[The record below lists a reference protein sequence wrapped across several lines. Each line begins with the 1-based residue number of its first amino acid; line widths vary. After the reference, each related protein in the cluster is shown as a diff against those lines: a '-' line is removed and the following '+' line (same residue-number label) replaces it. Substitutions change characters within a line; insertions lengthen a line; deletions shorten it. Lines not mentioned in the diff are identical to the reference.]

1 MTQFRKHAAALA
13 ALALAASAAAVG
25 DVQGIRAFKAG
36 SGCEIRVIGKNLAKP
51 KVFTVNA
58 GRSVLA
64 EFDANL
70 TGKPAY
76 VRVRQGGVQY
86 ATVGWFS
93 ARPPKVRVH
102 AWLAKAAQPLVEQRE
117 DGWAIRINAST
128 SERAL
133 RQEAF
138 PTAVPP
144 LKAAP
149 RPPEPAPPSPVA
161 MDREPTRVAAR
172 SQAAPPFPSKVPP
185 LEQVRRPSAAPAD
198 RAKTVTL
205 EFGNT
210 DVVLVLR
217 AIAREAGV
225 NIVTSPE
232 VSGNITVS
240 LNKVSLTEALDLVTT
255 MAGLRYAKLGQT
267 FVVTTTARFSESL
280 AQLGGKA
287 ESPGATRV
295 VPLLSGEGVQIKAA
309 AFKALPQFTSKGVY
323 DIVLENE
330 EISASTSAETNVGKR
345 TTATTTQGSAGRS
358 SGEGGGQAAG
368 AAGEGQSGSGAAVGA
383 QSGSEGRSSSS
394 KVELKAERKGEGAMS
409 TYVVVVGSPERI
421 DEVAEF
427 VANLDRQLA
436 KASNRVAGEG
446 MGHVVI
452 PVYSQRSDEIVKA
465 VHNLCLR
472 NPNRNA
478 FTINGEPV
486 REKLTEEQLKSVV
499 QVPQQTGNPYLAP
512 GAVPPASLGQE
523 SAPQA
528 SSNGGP
534 ATQAVPTQTLIV
546 VSGPKDALEG
556 ISDFA
561 RQLDQTICA
570 VTGVRYPLTTE
581 EARRHYAVYDLKHI
595 EPVDAIEALRT
606 RLPGVYASV
615 FPSLVGSITSGSGTK
630 PSEPGGKDKAEATS
644 RPTSTLPMKLL
655 LQGTKSDL
663 SDAQELLAMLDAAPR
678 QVAIELRVMELS
690 KEDAMKIGLDWN
702 LLTGGTLQ
710 AIRVNQSVGGTIDT
724 PGTISSDL
732 RFNSDT
738 SGSVLATLDSGALKN
753 KVIARPNVLSTDGRP
768 TEIFVGDVVRYIETI
783 QASQNGT
790 TVTTN
795 SVNVGVQLKLTPRI
809 GADGNVVLDFN
820 PVLTFLKGFTP
831 VPGGGQLPQT
841 SERSAKMVTSIKS
854 GDTIAIGGLI
864 QEQDRK
870 SFSGIPL
877 LKDLP
882 ILGQLFGR
890 TENLKTRSEIVFF
903 LTAKVVDD
911 RDRAVAAHP
920 ASLDGKPMPRP

>member
-1 MTQFRKHAAALA
+1 MTQLSKHAAALA
-13 ALALAASAAAVG
+13 ALALAAGTHAIG
-25 DVQGIRAFKAG
+25 DVQGIRALRSG
-36 SGCEIRVIGKNLAKP
+36 DGCEIRVFGRDLTKP
-51 KVFTVNA
+51 RVFKVNA
-58 GRSVLA
+58 GRSVLV
-64 EFDANL
+64 EFDAKL
-70 TGKPAY
+70 SGKPEY
-76 VRVRQGGVQY
+76 VRVRFGGVQY

-93 ARPPKVRVH
+93 ARPPKVRAH
-102 AWLAKAAQPLVEQRE
+102 LWLTKASAPRLEPQP
-117 DGWAIRINAST
+117 DGWAVLVNVPPSATEAR
-128 SERAL
+128 
-133 RQEAF
+133 EAF
-138 PTAVPP
+138 PSHLPP
-144 LKAAP
+144 LGALPRAEAPKPAAVVP
-149 RPPEPAPPSPVA
+149 SEPSK
-161 MDREPTRVAAR
+161 VAAR
-172 SQAAPPFPSKVPP
+172 GQALAPFPNRVPP
-185 LEQVRRPSAAPAD
+185 LEPAKRPAPAPVE
-198 RAKTVTL
+198 RAKTVSL

-210 DVVLVLR
+210 DVVLVLK

-240 LNKVSLTEALDLVTT
+240 LTKVSLTEALDLVTT
-255 MAGLRYAKLGQT
+255 MAGLRYAKVGQT
-267 FVVTTTARFSESL
+267 YVVTTSARFSESL
-280 AQLGGKA
+280 AQLAGKA
-287 ESPGATRV
+287 ESAGETRV
-295 VPLLSGEGVQIKAA
+295 VPLVSGEGVQIKAA

-330 EISASTSAETNVGKR
+330 EILASTSAETNVGKKS
-345 TTATTTQGSAGRS
+345 TAESQLGAG
-358 SGEGGGQAAG
+358 GKQAGGGPNAPGGEASPGG
-368 AAGEGQSGSGAAVGA
+368 AATGGQSGT
-383 QSGSEGRSSSS
+383 EGRSSAS
-394 KVELKAERKGEGAMS
+394 KVELKAERKGEGLS
-409 TYVVVVGSPERI
+409 TYLVVVGSPERV
-421 DEVAEF
+421 DEVARF
-427 VANLDRQLA
+427 VADLDRQLA
-436 KASNRVAGEG
+436 KANSRVAGEG

-472 NPNRNA
+472 NPNRSA

-486 REKLTEEQLKSVV
+486 REKLTEEQLKSVL
-499 QVPQQTGNPYLAP
+499 QAPQQGGNPYLLP
-512 GAVPPASLGQE
+512 GAALPA
-523 SAPQA
+523 APQSDTA
-528 SSNGGP
+528 PQPTNANGTP
-534 ATQAVPTQTLIV
+534 AAPTQTLIV
-546 VSGPKDALEG
+546 VSGPRDALEG

-581 EARRHYAVYDLKHI
+581 EARRHYAVYDLRHI
-595 EPVDAIEALRT
+595 EPMDAIEMLRT
-606 RLPGVYASV
+606 RVPGVHASV
-615 FPSLVGSITSGSGTK
+615 FPSMVGSITSGSGSK
-630 PSEPGGKDKAEATS
+630 PSDPGGKDKAESTS

-663 SDAQELLAMLDAAPR
+663 SDAEELLAMLDAAPK

-690 KEDAMKIGLDWN
+690 KEDALKIGLDWN

-710 AIRVNQSVGGTIDT
+710 AIRVNQSVGGTANT
-724 PGTISSDL
+724 AGNVSSDL
-732 RFNSDT
+732 RFDSDT

-768 TEIFVGDVVRYIETI
+768 TEIFVGDVIRYIETI

-809 GADGNVVLDFN
+809 GAGGNVVLDFN

-870 SFSGIPL
+870 SFYGIPI

-890 TENLKTRSEIVFF
+890 TENSKTRSEIVFF

-911 RDRAVAAHP
+911 RDRPVAAHP
-920 ASLDGKPMPRP
+920 ARLDGKEMPKP

>member
-1 MTQFRKHAAALA
+1 MTQLSKHAAALA
-13 ALALAASAAAVG
+13 ALALVAGAGAIG
-25 DVQGIRAFKAG
+25 DVQGIRALRNG
-36 SGCEIRVIGKNLAKP
+36 DGCEIRVVGHGLAKP

-58 GRSVLA
+58 GRSVLV
-64 EFDANL
+64 EFDAKL
-70 TGKPAY
+70 AGKPDY
-76 VRVRQGGVQY
+76 LRVRFGGVQY

-93 ARPPKVRVH
+93 ARPPKVRAHV
-102 AWLAKAAQPLVEQRE
+102 WLAKATAPRLEQRP
-117 DGWAIRINAST
+117 DGWAVLVNVPASAD
-128 SERAL
+128 SAPA
-133 RQEAF
+133 AF
-138 PTAVPP
+138 PSSVPP
-144 LKAAP
+144 MEAKPREEAPSAAVVAP
-149 RPPEPAPPSPVA
+149 SEPAK
-161 MDREPTRVAAR
+161 VAAR
-172 SQAAPPFPSKVPP
+172 MQALAPFPSRVPP
-185 LEQVRRPSAAPAD
+185 LEPAKPRATAPVE
-198 RAKTVTL
+198 RTKTVSL

-210 DVVLVLR
+210 DVVLVLK

-232 VSGNITVS
+232 VSGSITVS
-240 LNKVSLTEALDLVTT
+240 LAKVSLTEALDLVTT
-255 MAGLRYAKLGQT
+255 MAGLRYARVGQT
-267 FVVTTTARFSESL
+267 YVVTTAARFSESL
-280 AQLGGKA
+280 AQLAGKA
-287 ESPGATRV
+287 EAAGETRV
-295 VPLLSGEGVQIKAA
+295 VRLLSGEGVQIKAA

-330 EISASTSAETNVGKR
+330 EILASTSAETNVGKKS
-345 TTATTTQGSAGRS
+345 TAESQLGAGGKQAGGGPNAPGGEPS
-358 SGEGGGQAAG
+358 SGG
-368 AAGEGQSGSGAAVGA
+368 AATGGQSGT
-383 QSGSEGRSSSS
+383 EGRSSAS
-394 KVELKAERKGEGAMS
+394 KVELKAERKSEGLS
-409 TYVVVVGSPERI
+409 TYLVVVGSPERV
-421 DEVAEF
+421 DEVAAF
-427 VANLDRQLA
+427 VADLDRQLA
-436 KASNRVAGEG
+436 KAGNRVAGEG

-452 PVYSQRSDEIVKA
+452 PVYSQRSDEIIKA

-478 FTINGEPV
+478 LTINGEPV
-486 REKLTEEQLKSVV
+486 RDQLTEEQLKSVV
-499 QVPQQTGNPYLAP
+499 QVPQQGGNAPFAP
-512 GAVPPASLGQE
+512 GAAQPAMQSE
-523 SAPQA
+523 SAPQQP
-528 SSNGGP
+528 NGIS
-534 ATQAVPTQTLIV
+534 AAAAPTQTLIV

-570 VTGVRYPLTTE
+570 VTGVRYPLTAE

-595 EPVDAIEALRT
+595 EPMDAIEALRT
-606 RLPGVYASV
+606 RVPGVYASV
-615 FPSLVGSITSGSGTK
+615 FPSLVGSITSGSGSK

-663 SDAQELLAMLDAAPR
+663 SDAQELLAMLDSAPK

-690 KEDAMKIGLDWN
+690 KEDALKIGLDWN

-710 AIRVNQSVGGTIDT
+710 AIRVNQSVGGTAST
-724 PGTISSDL
+724 AGNVSSDL
-732 RFNSDT
+732 TFDSDT
-738 SGSVLATLDSGALKN
+738 TGSVLATLDSGALKN

-768 TEIFVGDVVRYIETI
+768 TEIFVGDVIRYIETI

-820 PVLTFLKGFTP
+820 PVLTFLKGFTS

-870 SFSGIPL
+870 SFYGIPI

-890 TENLKTRSEIVFF
+890 TENSKTRSEIVFF

-920 ASLDGKPMPRP
+920 ARLDGKEMPRP

>member
-1 MTQFRKHAAALA
+1 MTQLSKHAAALA
-13 ALALAASAAAVG
+13 ALALAAGAGAIG
-25 DVQGIRAFKAG
+25 DVHGIRALRSG
-36 SGCEIRVIGKNLAKP
+36 EGCEIRVVGRDLAKP

-58 GRSVLA
+58 GRSVLV
-64 EFDANL
+64 EFDAKL
-70 TGKPAY
+70 SGKPDY
-76 VRVRQGGVQY
+76 LRVRFGGVQY

-93 ARPPKVRVH
+93 AKPPKVRAH
-102 AWLAKAAQPLVEQRE
+102 LWLAKASAPRLEQRP
-117 DGWAIRINAST
+117 DGWAVLVNAPS
-128 SERAL
+128 SVSAAQER
-133 RQEAF
+133 F
-138 PTAVPP
+138 PSSVPP
-144 LKAAP
+144 LQ
-149 RPPEPAPPSPVA
+149 PSPKKKSTSPSAVA
-161 MDREPTRVAAR
+161 PVQPAKVAGMG
-172 SQAAPPFPSKVPP
+172 QALQPFPSRVPP
-185 LEQVRRPSAAPAD
+185 LESAKRPTPAPAE

-210 DVVLVLR
+210 DVVLVLK

-232 VSGNITVS
+232 VGGSITVS
-240 LNKVSLTEALDLVTT
+240 LTKVSLTEALDLVTT
-255 MAGLRYAKLGQT
+255 MAGLRYAKVGQT
-267 FVVTTTARFSESL
+267 YVVTTPARFSESL
-280 AQLGGKA
+280 AQLAGKA
-287 ESPGATRV
+287 ESSGETRV
-295 VPLLSGEGVQIKAA
+295 VRLLSGEGVQIKAA

-330 EISASTSAETNVGKR
+330 EIVAGTSAETSVGKKS
-345 TTATTTQGSAGRS
+345 TAESQLGSGGKAA
-358 SGEGGGQAAG
+358 GGGQSAPGGDAASG
-368 AAGEGQSGSGAAVGA
+368 GSATGGQSGT
-383 QSGSEGRSSSS
+383 EGRSSAS
-394 KVELKAERKGEGAMS
+394 KVELKAERKGEGLS
-409 TYVVVVGSPERI
+409 TYLVVVGSPERVG
-421 DEVAEF
+421 EVARF
-427 VANLDRQLA
+427 VADLDLQLA
-436 KASNRVAGEG
+436 KAGSRVAGEG

-472 NPNRNA
+472 SPNRSA

-486 REKLTEEQLKSVV
+486 RDKLTEEQLKSVV
-499 QVPQQTGNPYLAP
+499 QVPQQGGNPYLLPMAQ
-512 GAVPPASLGQE
+512 PASVQGE

-528 SSNGGP
+528 SNGNGAP
-534 ATQAVPTQTLIV
+534 AAPTQTLIV

-570 VTGVRYPLTTE
+570 VTGVRYPLTAE

-606 RLPGVYASV
+606 RVPGVYASV
-615 FPSLVGSITSGSGTK
+615 FPSLVGSITSGAGTK
-630 PSEPGGKDKAEATS
+630 PTEPGGKDKAEATS

-663 SDAQELLAMLDAAPR
+663 SDAEELLAILDSAPK

-690 KEDAMKIGLDWN
+690 KEDALKVGLDWN
-702 LLTGGTLQ
+702 LLTGGTLR
-710 AIRVNQSVGGTIDT
+710 AIRVNQSVGGAA
-724 PGTISSDL
+724 GTAGNVSSDL
-732 RFNSDT
+732 RFDSDT

-768 TEIFVGDVVRYIETI
+768 TEIFVGDVIRYIETI

-870 SFSGIPL
+870 SFYGIPI

-882 ILGQLFGR
+882 IVGQLFGR
-890 TENLKTRSEIVFF
+890 TENSKTRSEIVFF

-920 ASLDGKPMPRP
+920 ARLDGKEMPKP